1 MKPLVMKSSAFAT
14 FNRFA
19 KDCAGNLA
27 ITTALAAI
35 PIIAAAGLA
44 IDYLRATNVATVVQ
58 AGADAAALAV
68 ASAEDAEKA
77 KDWIPHLQSDLVAK
91 LGSDAQDISVTG
103 QWLSAT
109 DYQVKV
115 SAEVPVSFMAVMPG
129 VSDTMS
135 VRIESIAQV
144 KVTDPV
150 WKAPAVAELSPEAA
164 DYNRIY
170 VYCFDLS
177 KKHTGTLGR
186 SQETA
191 IADNGGT
198 TYTYTMPKC
207 AAGESLSYRL
217 YNVRNSRT
225 NPSVWDNGSA
235 TRYNYY
241 TDTVYTGGVE
251 SFDLG
256 GYSMLE
262 TVLCDTFEE
271 CKEQSLGG
279 VIPAGKNRTA
289 QLTTR
294 ACQPGKFM
302 YYGWE
307 DRPPGFGWTD
317 KDYNDIRII
326 IECPVSGDASG
337 KEVVRLIK

>member
-1 MKPLVMKSSAFAT
+1 MKSLVMKSSALAT
-14 FNRFA
+14 YNRFN
-19 KDCAGNLA
+19 KDCAGNLPIVA
-27 ITTALAAI
+27 ALSAI

-44 IDYLRATNVATVVQ
+44 IDYLRAANVATVVQ

-77 KDWIPHLQSDLVAK
+77 TDWIPRLQSDLVAK

-103 QWLSAT
+103 LWLSAT

-129 VSDTMS
+129 MSHAMS

-150 WKAPAVAELSPEAA
+150 WKVPAVAELSPEAA

-177 KKHTGTLGR
+177 KKHTGNLGR

-235 TRYNYY
+235 IRYNYY
-241 TDTVYTGGVE
+241 TDTIYTVGVE
-251 SFDLG
+251 SYDLG

-262 TVLCDTFEE
+262 TVLCDTFDE
-271 CKEQSLGG
+271 CKDQSLGG
-279 VIPAGKNRTA
+279 VIPAGKNRTP
-289 QLTTR
+289 QLTTK